1 MRLALIDPDA
11 ATRRVLVQGLAETPD
26 LSLLWAVAEAGLAR
40 GRPVPAL
47 LLVAAGEARPALVR
61 EWVGRGAAV
70 AVLVPQSGS
79 STDAVYAALD
89 AGALGHAVLAD
100 AASLPALLV
109 RLRRWASLLPRRAAK
124 LPALIALGASAGG
137 PQALRQVLSGLAL
150 GLPAAVVV
158 VLHYDRAPGDELASW
173 LQEACPLPVGLAHAG
188 RSPQVG
194 QVVVADSGGHLE
206 LEAGGA
212 WIVSPVAAADPV
224 CPSVDRL
231 FGSLARHAGGGA
243 AALLSGMGQDGVAGL
258 LALRQAGW
266 FTVAQDADSSRVW
279 GMPRAA
285 AEAGAACQVLP
296 LDRIATALTRALE
309 APQSA

>member
-1 MRLALIDPDA
+1 MRLALIHPEA
-11 ATRRVLVQGLAETPD
+11 APRRALVLGLAEVPD
-26 LSLLWAVAEAGLAR
+26 LQLLWAVGDAGEAQ
-40 GRPVPAL
+40 GRPPPTL
-47 LLVAAGEARPALVR
+47 LLVAASQARPALVR
-61 EWVGRGAAV
+61 EWVARGTAV
-70 AVLVPQSGS
+70 AVLVSQPGS
-79 STDAVYAALD
+79 ATDAVYAALD

-100 AASLPALLV
+100 AAGLPELRA
-109 RLRRWASLLPRRAAK
+109 RLRRWAPLLPRRPAS

-137 PQALRQVLSGLAL
+137 PQALRRVLSGFAI

-158 VLHYDRAPGDELASW
+158 VLHYDRAPGAELASW
-173 LQEACPLPVGLAHAG
+173 LQDGCPLPVALARAG
-188 RSPQVG
+188 RVPEVG

-206 LEAGGA
+206 LEAGGTWA
-212 WIVSPVAAADPV
+212 VRALGAADPV

-231 FGSLARHAGGGA
+231 FGSLARHASGRA

-285 AEAGAACQVLP
+285 AEAGAARQVLP
-296 LDRIATALTRALE
+296 LDRIAAALTRALE
-309 APQSA
+309 APDSA